1 VTDASNRD
9 EQQIIVVI
17 DPGPL
22 AELLLASGSRPVLPS
37 LSYGRAK
44 IGYSRRILDEV
55 RRLLK
60 EKGLPDD
67 RVAALTDALWRQGV
81 ELTPA
86 AEVQAYEDE
95 ARDEGLRL
103 AVAAPGPAI
112 YLTADPSLAEMAAW
126 KGVDV
131 VDDIDKVRQ
140 TLLSYE
146 DTTVVFRAASEA
158 EALRVADALREAG
171 IDAQVVS
178 QQVPWYN
185 GVLVM
190 GQGYWGEIMVFEKDR
205 EEAQRIIKRLDL

>member
-1 VTDASNRD
+1 VTGASGRD
-9 EQQIIVVI
+9 ERQITVVI
-17 DPGPL
+17 DAAPL
-22 AELLLASGSRPVLPS
+22 AELLLASGPRPVLPS

-44 IGYSRRILDEV
+44 IGYSRRSFDEV
-55 RRLLK
+55 KRLLK
-60 EKGLPDD
+60 ERGLPDD
-67 RVAALTDALWRQGV
+67 RVAALADALWRQGV
-81 ELTPA
+81 ELMPA

-146 DTTVVFRAASEA
+146 DTTMVFRAGSEA

-178 QQVPWYN
+178 QQVPWYD